1 MNSLHA
7 SKYHMMKCVS
17 NIFHGFTMSNVLTIL
32 QHLETSIVG
41 KKRKGKEIKE
51 IKK

>member
-1 MNSLHA
+1 MNSPHA

-17 NIFHGFTMSNVLTIL
+17 NIFHGLTMSNVLTML

-41 KKRKGKEIKE
+41 KKKKGKEIK
-51 IKK
+51 INKK